1 MKDEL
6 KAMQAYLKE
15 LDALKR
21 YDEVKTLSQE
31 VSELKAKL
39 SHIRGERDKLKSEVL
54 DSKKTKEEVRQLK
67 EALDQAQEELSM
79 LKEAKA
85 ILEKGTAT
93 LEEAVREFI
102 KAKEAEISAR
112 AEMEF
117 NGLKR
122 DFEDK
127 APKLVY
133 QKLLALLEKPP
144 WPAGIAQLIEGKAE
158 EKAKSR
164 LDDEFQRRVNKEAL
178 SRFQQLKL
186 TEWRPFVEE
195 EASHLVSSLRA
206 VVLELQG
213 TWQFICDRCGTRV
226 SVDIGPRQIAAM
238 LKEERVAECPSC
250 KDFNLPPAP
259 LIAPH
264 KIEGSALEYLLEAYL
279 AKKGPPGKG
288 ATEGT

>member
-1 MKDEL
+1 
-6 KAMQAYLKE
+6 
-15 LDALKR
+15 
-21 YDEVKTLSQE
+21 
-31 VSELKAKL
+31 
-39 SHIRGERDKLKSEVL
+39 
-54 DSKKTKEEVRQLK
+54 
-67 EALDQAQEELSM
+67 M

-85 ILEKGTAT
+85 IFDKGNPT
-93 LEEAVREFI
+93 LEEAAHEFLR
-102 KAKEAEISAR
+102 AREAEISAR

-144 WPAGIAQLIEGKAE
+144 WPAEIAQLIEGKAE
-158 EKAKSR
+158 EKAQNR

-178 SRFQQLKL
+178 GRLQQLKL

-206 VVLELQG
+206 LVVELQG
-213 TWQFICDRCGTRV
+213 TWQLICDRCQTRV
-226 SVDIGPRQIAAM
+226 SVDIGPRQVAAM
-238 LKEERVAECPSC
+238 LKGQRVAECPRC
-250 KDFNLPPAP
+250 TDFSLPPAP
-259 LIAPH
+259 PISPH
-264 KIEGSALEYLLEAYL
+264 KIEGSTLEDLLQAYL
-279 AKKGPPGKG
+279 VKKGPPGKA

>member
-21 YDEVKTLSQE
+21 YDEVKMLSQE

-39 SHIRGERDKLKSEVL
+39 SHIQGERDRLKSEVL
-54 DSKKTKEEVRQLK
+54 DSKKTEEEVRQLK

-85 ILEKGTAT
+85 ILEKGTTT
-93 LEEAVREFI
+93 LVEAAREFI

-117 NGLKR
+117 NRLKR
-122 DFEDK
+122 EFEAK

-133 QKLLALLEKPP
+133 QKLLALLQNPP
-144 WPAGIAQLIEGKAE
+144 WPAQIAQLIEEKAE

-164 LDDEFQRRVNKEAL
+164 LDDEFQRRVDGEAL
-178 SRFQQLKL
+178 GRLQQLKL
-186 TEWRPFVEE
+186 AEWRSFVEE

-206 VVLELQG
+206 LVVELQG
-213 TWQFICDRCGTRV
+213 TWHFICDRCQTRV
-226 SVDIGPRQIAAM
+226 SGDIGPRQIASL
-238 LKEERVAECPSC
+238 LKGERAAECPSC

-264 KIEGSALEYLLEAYL
+264 KIKGSALEDLLEAYL
-279 AKKGPPGKG
+279 ARKGPPGKAANG
-288 ATEGT
+288 ET

>member
-15 LDALKR
+15 LDALRR

-39 SHIRGERDKLKSEVL
+39 SEIRGERDRLKSEVL

-67 EALDQAQEELSM
+67 EALEQAQEELSM

-93 LEEAVREFI
+93 LEEAAREFI

-112 AEMEF
+112 VEREF
-117 NGLKR
+117 
-122 DFEDK
+122 ESK
-127 APKLVY
+127 APKLVH
-133 QKLLALLEKPP
+133 QRLLATLKKPE
-144 WPAGIAQLIEGKAE
+144 WPAEIAQVIEEKAE

-164 LDDEFQRRVNKEAL
+164 LDDEFQHRVDGEAL
-178 SRFQQLKL
+178 GRLQQLKL
-186 TEWRPFVEE
+186 TEWWPFVEE

-213 TWQFICDRCGTRV
+213 AWQFICDRCGTRV
-226 SVDIGPRQIAAM
+226 SVDIGPRQIASL
-238 LKEERVAECPSC
+238 LKGERVAECPQC
-250 KDFNLPPAP
+250 RDFNLPPAP
-259 LIAPH
+259 PIAPH
-264 KIEGSALEYLLEAYL
+264 KIEGSALEGLLEAYL
-279 AKKGPPGKG
+279 AGKGPPGKA